1 MWTWRRVLVHNSPC
15 ERCMVCNWL
24 IVFWMM
30 GACSCW
36 FLGGRAVVS
45 SFCRSCITQPMLGTW
60 VLTKRLKLCNRGSGD
75 LKCSSISSCLFGVV
89 RCVNRLKTCCRH
101 LLVCF
106 SRLQYPMV
114 SLSIGPLT
122 LLQVFLKLMVL
133 MPCYCV

>member
-1 MWTWRRVLVHNSPC
+1 MWTWLRVLVHILPC

-60 VLTKRLKLCNRGSGD
+60 VLAKCLKLCNRGSGG
-75 LKCSSISSCLFGVV
+75 LKCSSMLSRLLGVIQFAKGL
-89 RCVNRLKTCCRH
+89 RTCRRH

-106 SRLQYPMV
+106 NRFQYPMV

-122 LLQVFLKLMVL
+122 SLQVFLKLMVL
-133 MPCYCV
+133 MLC